1 MVLSLA
7 CLQGM
12 VLMVTMERRVRP
24 SLKLWFPGHDRDDDY
39 RVSRMTAK
47 AKFLLAHRQ
56 CCLVRRYAAGNC
68 KGDRFED
75 AGRSSNYHH
84 GAAFESV
91 SVELATLDAAFDA
104 LDQRLRRGALCLI
117 KRGSSHVAPDGKF
130 LPGMQAA
137 FTWGQLARMYNVRKQ
152 TLMDDAQEAAEAIAL
167 QMLDWVKVDLPET
180 DPEG

>member
-47 AKFLLAHRQ
+47 AKFLLAHRT
-56 CCLVRRYAAGNC
+56 CCLSRRCHAGSC

-91 SVELATLDAAFDA
+91 AVELASLDAAFDA
-104 LDQRLRRGALCLI
+104 LGQRLRRGALCLI
-117 KRGSSHVAPDGKF
+117 KRGASHVAPDGKF
-130 LPGMQAA
+130 LPGQQAA
-137 FTWGQLARMYNVRKQ
+137 ITWGALARFYRVRKQ

-167 QMLDWVKVDLPET
+167 QMLDWVKVELPEPT
-180 DPEG
+180 PAA

>member
-1 MVLSLA
+1 MVSL
-7 CLQGM
+7 
-12 VLMVTMERRVRP
+12 VTMERPIRSTLR
-24 SLKLWFPGHDRDDDY
+24 LWFPGSNRDEDY
-39 RVSRMTAK
+39 RVNRQTAK
-47 AKFLLAHRQ
+47 VKFLLAHRQ

-152 TLMDDAQEAAEAIAL
+152 TLMDDAQDAAEAMAL
-167 QMLDWVKVDLPET
+167 KMLDWVKVELPET
-180 DPEG
+180 D